1 MKKHLKFLVIVVFLN
16 GCAEIPPETM
26 ELSDTVGRDLGTLEE
41 ANLALVDTL
50 FERMERDV
58 DQFIDTQYR
67 PAYVRKLVE
76 EFGLVDEIN
85 LALSEQPDAVLIVL
99 EEFVSAAVEDVDN
112 KRSELLEKI
121 RQQHNGVRTEV
132 ERSFNQVRTAQSVI
146 GAHLASVMK
155 VHDMQDDLLEKAG
168 LEDARHK
175 IASETAEVSR
185 KISQL
190 TDKGSDFEGTWDEKV
205 AEMDKLI
212 ARIEE
217 ELK

>member
-1 MKKHLKFLVIVVFLN
+1 MVFLN

-26 ELSDTVGRDLGTLEE
+26 ELSDTVGRDLHTLQE

-85 LALSEQPDAVLIVL
+85 LALAEKPDAVLVVL
-99 EEFVSAAVEDVDN
+99 EDFVSAAVEDVDN

-121 RQQHNGVRTEV
+121 HQQHNGVRAEV

-155 VHDMQDDLLEKAG
+155 VHDMQNDLLEKAG

-175 IASETAEVSR
+175 IASETAEVAR

-190 TDKGSDFEGTWDEKV
+190 TDKGRDFEGTWDEKV